1 MQHPGIF
8 FASYICMKG
17 KTGIK
22 VLIFLLLIL
31 AGGAGAYTFLNSKET
46 KKVGYETQV
55 IRRGTIEET
64 VSSTGTIQAKGSV
77 EVLTQLTGT
86 IEAVYVDFN
95 DRVRQG
101 QLLAELDKSMLLLS
115 LREQEAALRKAKAKV
130 EESQATYDRNL
141 QLQKRNLISESDLL
155 TSKTNLE
162 SAKADLESTQV
173 AYEKAR
179 LNLEQYAKILSP
191 INGIVLERN
200 IDKGQTVVANS
211 GSVTRLFT
219 LAENLE
225 NLEIYA
231 LVDEIDI
238 GKIREGQEVRF
249 TVEAFPDRKFT
260 GKVRQIRKMPTTSNN
275 IVNYTVV
282 IDSKNP
288 NNLLL
293 PGLTATV
300 EFLVNRKENV
310 VVVPNSALKFTPPSE
325 VAAAVRRK
333 QFEERIAHL
342 PPEEKEKLLKE
353 YDEAV
358 KKGTTGRPNTQVGV
372 LGGMPFIPGAGR
384 PPARSSSGGSGGGG
398 ALANRN
404 NPGSGT
410 PGASP
415 TEARFEGKP
424 IWILQ
429 EDGNVALRYV
439 RTGITDGKFT
449 EVMDGE
455 SLQGLQVIVRTKQ

>member
-1 MQHPGIF
+1 MR
-8 FASYICMKG
+8 G

-22 VLIFLLLIL
+22 VSIFLLVIL
-31 AGGAGAYTFLNSKET
+31 VMGAVTYAFFNSKET
-46 KKVGYETQV
+46 KKIGYETQA

-86 IEAVYVDFN
+86 IESVYVDYN
-95 DRVRQG
+95 DRVRKG

-115 LREQEAALRKAKAKV
+115 LREQEATLRKAKAKA
-130 EESQATYDRNL
+130 EEAQATYDKNL
-141 QLQKRNLISESDLL
+141 QLQKRNLLSEADLL
-155 TSKTNLE
+155 SSRTSLE
-162 SAKADLESTQV
+162 SAKADLESAQV

-191 INGIVLERN
+191 ITGIVLERN

-231 LVDEIDI
+231 QVDEIDI
-238 GKIREGQEVRF
+238 GKIRDGQEVRF

-288 NNLLL
+288 DNLLL

-300 EFLVNRKENV
+300 EFFVNRKENV
-310 VVVPNSALKFTPPSE
+310 WMVPNAALKFNPPAD

-342 PPEEKEKLLKE
+342 PQEERERMLKQ
-353 YDEAV
+353 YDEAI
-358 KKGTTGRPNTQVGV
+358 KKGGTGRPNAQVGV
-372 LGGMPFIPGAGR
+372 LGGMPFVPGAGR
-384 PPARSSSGGSGGGG
+384 PPARSSSGGSLGSGSIP
-398 ALANRN
+398 NRN
-404 NPGSGT
+404 SPGTGA
-410 PGASP
+410 PGASSG
-415 TEARFEGKP
+415 EARFEGKP

-429 EDGNVALRYV
+429 EDGNIRLRYV
-439 RTGITDGKFT
+439 RTGISDGKFT

-455 SLQGLQVIVRTKQ
+455 SLDGLQVIVRMKQ

>member
-1 MQHPGIF
+1 
-8 FASYICMKG
+8 MKG

-22 VLIFLLLIL
+22 VFIFLFLL
-31 AGGAGAYTFLNSKET
+31 AVVSGGTYTVLNSKET
-46 KKVGYETQV
+46 KKIGYETQV
-55 IRRGTIEET
+55 VRRGTIEEM

-86 IEAVYVDFN
+86 IESVYVDFN
-95 DRVRQG
+95 DRVRKG

-115 LREQEAALRKAKAKV
+115 LREQEATLRKAKAKA
-130 EESQATYDRNL
+130 EEAQATYDKNL
-141 QLQKRNLISESDLL
+141 QLQKRNLLSEADLL
-155 TSKTNLE
+155 SSKTTLE
-162 SAKADLESTQV
+162 SAKADLESAQV

-231 LVDEIDI
+231 QVDEIDI
-238 GKIREGQEVRF
+238 GKIREGQDVRF

-288 NNLLL
+288 DNLLL

-300 EFLVNRKENV
+300 EFFVNRKENV
-310 VVVPNSALKFTPPSE
+310 WMIPNAALKFSPPAD
-325 VAAAVRRK
+325 VAAIVRRK

-342 PPEEKEKLLKE
+342 PKEEKERLLKQ

-358 KKGTTGRPNTQVGV
+358 KKGSTGRPNSQVGV
-372 LGGMPFIPGAGR
+372 LGGMPFVPGAGR
-384 PPARSSSGGSGGGG
+384 PPARSSSGGSSGSGVMQ
-398 ALANRN
+398 NRN
-404 NPGSGT
+404 TMGAGAQ
-410 PGASP
+410 GASSG
-415 TEARFEGKP
+415 EARFEGKP

-429 EDGNVALRYV
+429 EDGTVSLRYV

-449 EVMDGE
+449 EVVDGE
-455 SLQGLQVIVRTKQ
+455 SLEGLQVIVRMKQ

>member
-1 MQHPGIF
+1 M
-8 FASYICMKG
+8 
-17 KTGIK
+17 
-22 VLIFLLLIL
+22 LILIVLLLAL
-31 AGGAGAYTFLNSKET
+31 GAGAYTILDSKET
-46 KKVGYETQV
+46 KKVSYETQV
-55 IRRGTIEET
+55 IHRGTIEET

-86 IEAVYVDFN
+86 IEAVYADFN
-95 DRVRQG
+95 DRVRKG

-130 EESQATYDRNL
+130 EEAQATNDKNL
-141 QLQKRNLISESDLL
+141 QLQKRNLISEADLL
-155 TSKTNLE
+155 TSRTNLE
-162 SAKADLESTQV
+162 SLKADLESTQV

-231 LVDEIDI
+231 SVDEIDI

-282 IDSKNP
+282 IDSRNP
-288 NNLLL
+288 DNLLL

-300 EFLVNRKENV
+300 EFLVNRKENILM
-310 VVVPNSALKFTPPSE
+310 VPNAALKFTPPAD
-325 VAAAVRRK
+325 VASAVRRR

-342 PPEEKEKLLKE
+342 PQEEKDKLLKQ

-358 KKGTTGRPNTQVGV
+358 RKSSSPGVPGRPSTQAGV
-372 LGGMPFIPGAGR
+372 LGGMPFVPGAGR
-384 PPARSSSGGSGGGG
+384 PPVRSSQSGAAGGGSRTSGSTS
-398 ALANRN
+398 
-404 NPGSGT
+404 SGT
-410 PGASP
+410 LSGSNGAGAEVTAASGSAP
-415 TEARFEGKP
+415 QEGQFEGKP

-429 EDGNVALRYV
+429 EDGNVGLRYV
-439 RTGITDGKFT
+439 RTGITEGKFT

-455 SLQGLQVIVRTKQ
+455 SLEGLQVIVRMKQ